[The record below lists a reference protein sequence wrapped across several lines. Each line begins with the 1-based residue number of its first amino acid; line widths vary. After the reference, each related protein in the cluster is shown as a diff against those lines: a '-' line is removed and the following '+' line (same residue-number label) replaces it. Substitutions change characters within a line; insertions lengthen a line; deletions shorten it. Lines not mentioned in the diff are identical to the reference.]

1 MPQPRILVCPDPAAV
16 ASAAADLVA
25 DAAASAIREHDL
37 FTLALS
43 GGHTPA
49 LLYETLAAEP
59 YLSRIEWPK
68 VEFFFGDE
76 RCVPPQH
83 PDSNFAVA
91 QKLLF
96 DRAPIPADNI
106 HRIRGEI
113 EPEAAAI
120 EYGQLLK
127 RTFGDGGVDLALLGM
142 GTDGHTASLFP
153 HTAALA
159 ETHHRCVAN
168 YVPHLK
174 SWRVTMSAPFLNRSA
189 AVVVMA
195 TGKDKALRIEEV
207 LEGERDPQRLP
218 IQLIDPPEGT
228 LTWLMDTA
236 AAGM

>member
-1 MPQPRILVCPDPAAV
+1 MPKPHIQVCLDPAAV
-16 ASAAADLVA
+16 AVAAADFIVS
-25 DAAASAIREHDL
+25 AAASAIRERDL

-49 LLYETLAAEP
+49 LLYKTLVAEP
-59 YLSRIEWPK
+59 YLSRVEWPK
-68 VEFFFGDE
+68 IEFFFGDE
-76 RCVPPQH
+76 RCVPPHH
-83 PDSNFAVA
+83 PDSNFALA

-96 DRAPIPADNI
+96 DPAPIPANNI

-113 EPEAAAI
+113 EPEAAAV

-127 RTFGDGGVDLALLGM
+127 RTFGDGGLDLVLLGM
-142 GTDGHTASLFP
+142 GEDGHTASLFP

-168 YVPHLK
+168 FVPHLK
-174 SWRVTMSAPFLNRSA
+174 TWRVTMSAPFLNRSA
-189 AVVVMA
+189 AVVFMA
-195 TGKDKALRIEEV
+195 TGREKAQKIGEV

-218 IQLIDPPEGT
+218 IQLIDPPEGMV
-228 LTWLMDTA
+228 TWLMDTA